1 MITDERIKDRLND
14 FKFSAEFLLKDLEA
28 YAIQKSSQQMQVK
41 EKNTDLLDDIAL
53 LETELIVIVFKTKS
67 KSEEIIDNVKKFRYV
82 WMKINGFSEEE
93 EKEILKKAGIKLKD
107 KVREML
113 STEKEKEGWLI

>member
-1 MITDERIKDRLND
+1 MIITDERIRDRIND
-14 FKFSAEFLLKDLEA
+14 FKFSAEFLLKDLES
-28 YAIQKSSQQMQVK
+28 YAIQKSSQQMQLK

-53 LETELIVIVFKTKS
+53 KETELIAIVFKTKS
-67 KSEEIIDNVKKFRYV
+67 KINKIADTVKKFRDV

-93 EKEILKKAGIKLKD
+93 EKEILKKTEIKLKD

-113 STEKEKEGWLI
+113 FSEKEKE

>member
-1 MITDERIKDRLND
+1 MIITNERIKERIND
-14 FKFSAEFLLKDLEA
+14 FKFSAKFLLEDLEA

-53 LETELIVIVFKTKS
+53 FDAELSSVVFKTES
-67 KSEEIIDNVKKFRYV
+67 KSGKIIDTVKKFRDV
-82 WMKINGFSEEE
+82 WMKINGFSEKEE
-93 EKEILKKAGIKLKD
+93 NEILKKAEIKLKD

-113 STEKEKEGWLI
+113 LSEKEDE

>member
-1 MITDERIKDRLND
+1 MIITNERIKERIND
-14 FKFSAEFLLKDLEA
+14 FKFSAKLLLEDLEA

-53 LETELIVIVFKTKS
+53 LDAELISVVFKTKS
-67 KSEEIIDNVKKFRYV
+67 KSGEIIDTVKKFRDV
-82 WMKINGFSEEE
+82 WMKINGFSKEEE
-93 EKEILKKAGIKLKD
+93 NEILKKTEIKLKD

-113 STEKEKEGWLI
+113 ISEKEDK